1 MDTDSTAESKNS
13 QDPAKNPPGAK
24 NQGIPSDLL
33 DWRLFSIVSAI
44 LILLAVLFVIGIR
57 LQNKSYQEGITAT
70 VEEKLID
77 HAAMLAYDRALG
89 AAIIKTSALFLGY
102 LLVFTGVLFVLRSSE
117 VTYNLAVEAK
127 DYKGALQT
135 TSPGLVIITLGD
147 VLIAIAVL
155 TKSTI
160 DYNAPPSVS
169 MPVQNSTQQGDV
181 RQVDSD
187 SLPMTTAPADGK
199 E

>member
-1 MDTDSTAESKNS
+1 
-13 QDPAKNPPGAK
+13 
-24 NQGIPSDLL
+24 
-33 DWRLFSIVSAI
+33 
-44 LILLAVLFVIGIR
+44 
-57 LQNKSYQEGITAT
+57 
-70 VEEKLID
+70 
-77 HAAMLAYDRALG
+77 
-89 AAIIKTSALFLGY
+89 
-102 LLVFTGVLFVLRSSE
+102 VLFVLRSSE